1 MDHNILQTA
10 LRILNAYVAY
20 QAPTEADVARLR
32 EAAEEGERDLPADI
46 LATRIIEREIY
57 RQRMAPRA
65 VAPTTT
71 KRIAEGTA
79 GLID

>member
-20 QAPTEADVARLR
+20 EAPLEADVARLR

-57 RQRMAPRA
+57 RQRMG
-65 VAPTTT
+65 
-71 KRIAEGTA
+71 AESSGA
-79 GLID
+79 SDDGSGLRKAQQG